1 MLTARATTRPMVTS
15 AAADW
20 TSISIFAVGV
30 RGIVSVGLKAVAL
43 VNDVY
48 K

>member
-1 MLTARATTRPMVTS
+1 MFTARATTNTTVLSDT
-15 AAADW
+15 AGCA
-20 TSISIFAVGV
+20 SIVIFAQCDSGS
-30 RGIVSVGLKAVAL
+30 VSVGLNAVAL